1 MFFKPYSRFSSGR
14 QTQEKLTALIV
25 KVIVVQLPIF
35 ISQPSDFHPNQNY
48 NFEFRFGEK
57 IEVCVNW
64 FLTLSPHSYGNKFCY
79 DIFGCNVFFA
89 NWAFLENILCQL
101 GCMVFRHYKVIF
113 ATILRILRNWK
124 QFWSRLSMNPV
135 QKLASPWKME
145 KNNQYWQN
153 DWSFG

>member
-1 MFFKPYSRFSSGR
+1 M
-14 QTQEKLTALIV
+14 
-25 KVIVVQLPIF
+25 QLPIF

-113 ATILRILRNWK
+113 AAILRILRN
-124 QFWSRLSMNPV
+124 
-135 QKLASPWKME
+135 
-145 KNNQYWQN
+145 
-153 DWSFG
+153 